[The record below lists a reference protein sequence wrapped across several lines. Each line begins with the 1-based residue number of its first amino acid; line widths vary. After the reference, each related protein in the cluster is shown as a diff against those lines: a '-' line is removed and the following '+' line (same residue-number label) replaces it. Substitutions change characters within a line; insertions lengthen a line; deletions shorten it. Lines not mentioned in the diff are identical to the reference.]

1 VLTGIGQVLALVG
14 IGSEVRVDVGQPLTA
29 FTLFQ
34 LGHLVVEGVAGAL
47 LLAGGVLVGLVG
59 WHRLGWT
66 LAYFGLLVA
75 LTLGDLISFYI
86 RQFDSIEVAL
96 WHLLLLGAVVGYR
109 EQLRTE
115 GIET

>member
-1 VLTGIGQVLALVG
+1 MLALVG
-14 IGSEVRVDVGQPLTA
+14 IGSEVRLDASQPSP

-34 LGHLVVEGVAGAL
+34 LGHLVVEGVSGAL
-47 LLAGGVLVGLVG
+47 LLVGGVLVGLVG

-86 RQFDSIEVAL
+86 HQFDSIEVAV
-96 WHLLLLGAVVGYR
+96 WHLVLLAAVVGYR

-115 GIET
+115 KVEPR